1 MKGEE
6 RKKENEEGKRER
18 EGEKESRKSREEE
31 RERRKKMWCPVKKQL
46 VSNKDICGAAQ
57 SGGPGKAGTAARSLV
72 FLV

>member
-31 RERRKKMWCPVKKQL
+31 RERRKKMWCPVKQL
-46 VSNKDICGAAQ
+46 VSNKDICGLLSQ
-57 SGGPGKAGTAARSLV
+57 EGQEKLELQQDPWSS
-72 FLV
+72 

>member
-31 RERRKKMWCPVKKQL
+31 RERRKKMWCPVKQL